1 MQSLWQSDSRVSSP
15 MMHTIPPPHVLS
27 SAAYDIS
34 SLPFDALRPA
44 ALRIRPPDA
53 TVLRSASTRPTLPCA
68 EDGEANCGTVDRLAS
83 ALQHISSLAHT
94 GSLAPARSVSRR
106 HLVSLSDPV
115 CCVPPS
121 CSSRTLLPR
130 LRRAVAA
137 VERNLR
143 PSTVPRLNL

>member
-1 MQSLWQSDSRVSSP
+1 MQSLWQSDSRLSSP

-27 SAAYDIS
+27 SAEYDIS
-34 SLPFDALRPA
+34 SLRFEALRPA

-68 EDGEANCGTVDRLAS
+68 EDGEAKCGTVDRLAS

-94 GSLAPARSVSRR
+94 GSRAPARSVSRR

-121 CSSRTLLPR
+121 CSSLTPLPR
-130 LRRAVAA
+130 LRRP
-137 VERNLR
+137 LP
-143 PSTVPRLNL
+143 PSRETLGRQQCPV